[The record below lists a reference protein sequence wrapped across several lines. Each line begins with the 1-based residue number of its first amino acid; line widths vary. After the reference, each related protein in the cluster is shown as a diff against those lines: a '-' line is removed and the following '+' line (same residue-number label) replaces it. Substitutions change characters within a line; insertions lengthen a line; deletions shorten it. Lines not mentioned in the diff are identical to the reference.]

1 MTTNPIDT
9 AAGTTAAP
17 TSATTSATTSVTT
30 SATTRPAQG
39 TPAPGMLSPRR
50 AGLALATM
58 FLGSFSLVTAEFL
71 PPGVLTPV
79 AQDLGV
85 SEGVVGLSVS
95 VTALTALATALGLSS
110 LFRNTDRRTL
120 LVVLALGA
128 VASNVLVALAPGI
141 VVLMAARLLLGAAL
155 GGYWSM
161 SLVIATQL
169 VPADRVGRGMMI
181 VNGGT
186 TVATVAGVPLGVIL
200 SAAAGWRVVFLVA
213 AAVTAV
219 TAVAMRVALPPVA
232 PSPGIGWSAT
242 GRALRSPGVA
252 LGLLS
257 LVAVIGGHF
266 VGFTY
271 VRPALSLLPGSDVG
285 TVAVLLALFG
295 VGGLVGNVVVG
306 TVVDRHLPLMLLAV
320 PVTIGA
326 GVAAVGLAAAFP
338 VLAYPAVLLWGTAF
352 GGLLNVVQV
361 WITRLL
367 PGQVEAGSGLVVV
380 AFQTAIILGSAV
392 GGLGV
397 DAVGVAWTYLVA
409 AVVAVAGGVLV
420 RSTLPRRNSDGV
432 APV

>member
-9 AAGTTAAP
+9 AAAPATARPATTAGPAAP
-17 TSATTSATTSVTT
+17 TTA
-30 SATTRPAQG
+30 
-39 TPAPGMLSPRR
+39 PAPAPARRPLSPRR

-95 VTALTALATALGLSS
+95 VTALTALATALGLSA
-110 LFRNTDRRTL
+110 LFPRTDRRTL

-128 VASNVLVALAPGI
+128 VVSNVLVALAPSIG
-141 VVLMAARLLLGAAL
+141 VLMAARLLLGAAL

-169 VPADRVGRGMMI
+169 VPADRVGRAMMV
-181 VNGGT
+181 VNAGT

-200 SAAAGWRVVFLVA
+200 SAAAGWRVVFVA
-213 AAVTAV
+213 AAVVTVV
-219 TAVAMRVALPPVA
+219 TAVAMRAALPPVA
-232 PSPGIGWSAT
+232 PTPGIGWSAT

-252 LGLLS
+252 LGLVS
-257 LVAVIGGHF
+257 IVAVIGGHF

-271 VRPALSLLPGSDVG
+271 VRPALSALPGADVG
-285 TVAVLLALFG
+285 TIAVLLALFG
-295 VGGLVGNVVVG
+295 AGGLVGNFAIG
-306 TVVDRHLPLMLLAV
+306 AIVDRHLPALLLAV
-320 PVTIGA
+320 PVVIGA

-338 VLAYPAVLLWGTAF
+338 VLAYPAVVLWGLAF
-352 GGLLNVVQV
+352 GGVLNVVQV
-361 WITRLL
+361 WITRIM
-367 PGQVEAGSGLVVV
+367 PDQVEAGSGLVVA

-397 DAVGVAWTYLVA
+397 DSVGVGWTYLVA

-420 RSTLPRRNSDGV
+420 RSTLPRRHSDGV